1 MDLILKLLKILRK
14 MALNMFGITIIFL
27 FYFLLGTGILL
38 SIVILSHFI
47 LLLIDNYPVALWS
60 LFLGLITASI
70 FYLINQTKRLNFKE
84 TKFIIPASVYFLLI
98 GLFLAVYV
106 QTIKPGNS
114 DISYVY
120 LFFCGMI
127 SITAMLLPGISG
139 AYILVLLGAYETM
152 LETFKEVTK
161 FNSDYFLKFIS
172 FSLGA
177 ILSIKLFSKFL
188 TWSYK
193 YHKNKTLYCL
203 IGFMIG
209 SLPSLWPW
217 KKEKISSEFFT
228 DNLYVPEGYFSNS
241 EFNQGL
247 IFFIIGVLIVLIFR
261 IIFK

>member
-1 MDLILKLLKILRK
+1 
-14 MALNMFGITIIFL
+14 
-27 FYFLLGTGILL
+27 
-38 SIVILSHFI
+38 VILSHFI
-47 LLLIDNYPVALWS
+47 LLLLDNYPVALWS

-84 TKFIIPASVYFLLI
+84 TKFIIPANVYFLLI

-193 YHKNKTLYCL
+193 FHKNKTLYCL

-228 DNLYVPEGYFSNS
+228 DNLYIPEGYFSNS

-247 IFFIIGVLIVLIFR
+247 IFFIIGVLIVLILELFSNKNEKKR
-261 IIFK
+261 